1 MTTPDRAIP
10 QPAETGGVSS
20 LTETRAIAAIALP
33 LAAAYLAEIAMMVC
47 DRIIVGRLG
56 GVELAAVGL
65 VGDLAFETLLF
76 AMAVV
81 SVVGVLIAQSTGAG
95 DSAPI
100 AHQVRQGL
108 WVATALAVPGT
119 AVLWHLGPLLGLT
132 AQDPEVIR
140 LGDDYARP
148 LAWCFLPSLWF
159 IVLRQLL
166 AARARANAVMAI
178 TVAAVFVNAGLT
190 WVLVFGSLGLPALGV
205 AGAGWATALV
215 SWAMF
220 AALAF
225 HVARA
230 PGLAEFR
237 IFADLR
243 AVDPALCR
251 EILRL
256 GLPVGGLALLEGGMF
271 AVVAVLMGTL
281 GAETLA
287 ANQVVVT
294 VATIGL
300 VIAIAIGEATAVRVA
315 HAVGRGISALPRK
328 CGFLGLG
335 AGLAVMSFSAAAFVI
350 LPRPITGIFIDT
362 ADPANAAVVAIT
374 AQLLVIAAVFQLA
387 DGTQAIASRALR
399 GLKDTTAPMWIA
411 AVGYWGFGATG
422 GYVLCFPLGLGAT
435 GLWWGL
441 ALGLTVTAALLT
453 WRFGAISRRAA

>member
-1 MTTPDRAIP
+1 MTNPDRAIP
-10 QPAETGGVSS
+10 RSADAGNISALAEI
-20 LTETRAIAAIALP
+20 RAIAVIALP

-81 SVVGVLIAQSTGAG
+81 SVVGVVIAQSTGAG

-100 AHQVRQGL
+100 ANQVRQGL
-108 WVATALAVPGT
+108 WVATGLAVPGT
-119 AVLWHLGPLLGLT
+119 AILWHLGPLLSLT
-132 AQDPEVIR
+132 AQDPAVIR
-140 LGDDYARP
+140 LGDDYARA

-178 TVAAVFVNAGLT
+178 TVVAVFVNAGLT
-190 WVLVFGSLGLPALGV
+190 WALVFGRFGLPALGV

-230 PGLAEFR
+230 PGLAEFG
-237 IFADLR
+237 IFTDLR
-243 AVDPALCR
+243 VIDTALWR

-287 ANQVVVT
+287 ANQIVVT
-294 VATIGL
+294 VATFGL

-328 CGFLGLG
+328 CGFLGLA
-335 AGLAVMSFSAAAFVI
+335 AGLAVMSVSATAFVI
-350 LPRPITGIFIDT
+350 LPRPITSIFIDT
-362 ADPANAAVVAIT
+362 ADPANAAVVAIA
-374 AQLLVIAAVFQLA
+374 AQLLIIAAVFQLA

-411 AVGYWGFGATG
+411 AVGYWGFGVTG

-453 WRFGAISRRAA
+453 WRFGTISPRAT